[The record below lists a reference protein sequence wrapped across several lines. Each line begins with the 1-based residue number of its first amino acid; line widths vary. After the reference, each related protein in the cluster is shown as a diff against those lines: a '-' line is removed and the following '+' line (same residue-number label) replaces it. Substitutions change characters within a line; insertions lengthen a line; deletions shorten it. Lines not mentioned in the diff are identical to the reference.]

1 MTHRGTAAVAAA
13 LCLLVVVVLGVVT
26 ADAPLGVDRTV
37 GDALFAGRSGGLDAE
52 VAHAVT
58 WLGSVYLL
66 APLLVLLVV
75 VLPWT
80 RLSPW
85 PRVMWFLV
93 VFGLAV
99 LSRIVLQPRVGRER
113 PPTDTVLSDGP
124 GGSFP
129 SGHMVQVVA
138 AAGLL
143 LLVYTRP
150 RSAAR
155 RTAVVVATLVALT
168 VAWSRLALG
177 VHWSS
182 DIVAGTAIGLF
193 FVALAVWTEPKP
205 G

>member
-1 MTHRGTAAVAAA
+1 MTHRGTAAVVAA
-13 LCLLVVVVLGVVT
+13 LCLVVVVVLGVVT

-37 GDALFAGRSGGLDAE
+37 GDALFAGRSGGLDAD
-52 VAHAVT
+52 VALVVT

-66 APLLVLLVV
+66 VPLLVLLGVL
-75 VLPWT
+75 LPWT

-85 PRVMWFLV
+85 PRTVWFLG
-93 VFGLAV
+93 VFGLAA
-99 LSRIVLQPRVGRER
+99 LSRIVLQPLVGRER

-177 VHWSS
+177 VHWFS
-182 DIVAGTAIGLF
+182 DVVAGTVIGLLLL
-193 FVALAVWTEPKP
+193 ALAVWAEPKP